1 MSEVPA
7 VRHDL
12 AVIESID
19 YMFGVVTES
28 LTAYEARARSEV
40 GDVGANVGVNV
51 GVTDAVVLLLRA
63 DPTLSAAAIAERLG
77 KTPRTI
83 ERHLA
88 ELKATG
94 RVRREG
100 PAKAGR
106 WVITDR

>member
-1 MSEVPA
+1 
-7 VRHDL
+7 
-12 AVIESID
+12 
-19 YMFGVVTES
+19 MFGVVTES

-40 GDVGANVGVNV
+40 GDVGANVGVA
-51 GVTDAVVLLLRA
+51 DAVVLLLRA

>member
-1 MSEVPA
+1 
-7 VRHDL
+7 
-12 AVIESID
+12 
-19 YMFGVVTES
+19 MFGVVTES

-40 GDVGANVGVNV
+40 GDVGANVGVA
-51 GVTDAVVLLLRA
+51 DAVVLLLRA

-106 WVITDR
+106 WVIIDR

>member
-40 GDVGANVGVNV
+40 GDVGANV

>member
-1 MSEVPA
+1 
-7 VRHDL
+7 
-12 AVIESID
+12 
-19 YMFGVVTES
+19 MFGVVTES

-40 GDVGANVGVNV
+40 GDVGANV